1 MQKFEFDL
9 DMELVRRD
17 ERHCWVLP
25 MPLDAA
31 PGDTGEAPH
40 ASALE
45 LFEDGRL
52 LGPAHAAHDVVRNAG
67 AGAFSHWHDSLY
79 FSTSDNANPRSSGR
93 RYTARAARRDF
104 GPEETDLVSAFR
116 AGGERHN
123 YPDLPAQDVERALDL
138 ARSTVENVIAL
149 FPELERASAA
159 AKVSR
164 KLAFL
169 KGAMFEDVNAFSRL
183 TASFDEPLGEY
194 LKRYRNGRSVH
205 LELGSYTTW
214 PDARA
219 TAFIAEN
226 QLGDVIR
233 LDMNLAYGPD
243 VAANVTALPFADE
256 SIDSISSNSLFE
268 HVAYPHDVIREA
280 FRVLRP
286 GGTLVTTVPFHFVQ
300 HGCPNDYLRYTGQFF
315 HEACG
320 SAGFAPVLTDTRS
333 ASGPYYTLHQFLK
346 ATTVGHNS
354 QGPRTR
360 AAQMAHVMTMA
371 LLAAMQG
378 FDDDF
383 DSGGLNHYHA
393 TRALAVKP
401 GTYTAP
407 DGKPDRSKP
416 FVERYPDLIC
426 PASGL
431 PLRRAGDELVS
442 LDGARRYPIENGI
455 PNLFVLHGFGSS
467 IRAPASS
474 RRQLA
479 EWRARQSFARRVARR
494 IAGLVRGQA

>member
-1 MQKFEFDL
+1 MQTFEFDL

-17 ERHCWVLP
+17 GQHCWVLP
-25 MPLDAA
+25 MPFDAA
-31 PGDTGEAPH
+31 PGDSGEAPQK
-40 ASALE
+40 SALE
-45 LFEDGRL
+45 LFEDGRP

-79 FSTSDNANPRSSGR
+79 FSTSDNADPRSSGR
-93 RYTARAARRDF
+93 RYTARAVRRDVS
-104 GPEETDLVSAFR
+104 PEEADLVSAFR
-116 AGGERHN
+116 IGGERHN
-123 YPDLPAQDVERALDL
+123 YPDLPAQDLECALDL

-149 FPELERASAA
+149 LPEAERASAA
-159 AKVSR
+159 AKVR
-164 KLAFL
+164 RRLASL
-169 KGAMFEDVNAFSRL
+169 TGAMFEDVNGFSR
-183 TASFDEPLGEY
+183 SSPPFDEALAECQQ
-194 LKRYRNGRSVH
+194 RYRNGRSVH
-205 LELGSYTTW
+205 LELGSYIVW
-214 PDARA
+214 PDSRA
-219 TAFIAEN
+219 EAFVAEN
-226 QLGDVIR
+226 ELGDVIR

-243 VAANVTALPFADE
+243 VGASVTALPFPDE

-268 HVAYPHDVIREA
+268 HVAYPHDIVREA

-333 ASGPYYTLHQFLK
+333 TSGPYYTLHQFLK

-360 AAQMAHVMTMA
+360 AAQMAHVMTLA

-383 DSGGLNHYHA
+383 DGGGPNHYHA

-401 GTYTAP
+401 GAYTVPALT
-407 DGKPDRSKP
+407 PDRSKP
-416 FVERYPDLIC
+416 FAERYPNLIC

-431 PLRRAGDELVS
+431 PMRREGDDLVS

-474 RRQLA
+474 RRALA
-479 EWRARQSFARRVARR
+479 AWRAQQGIVRRVFRR
-494 IAGLVRGQA
+494 LGRAIPR